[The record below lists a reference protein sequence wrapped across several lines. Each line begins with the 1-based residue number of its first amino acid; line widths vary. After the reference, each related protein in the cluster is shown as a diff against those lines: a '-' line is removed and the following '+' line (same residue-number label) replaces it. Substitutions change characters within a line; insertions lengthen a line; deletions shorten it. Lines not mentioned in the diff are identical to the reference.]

1 MAVVATPRAL
11 RRLDR
16 IPAARTSP
24 VRALVGRI
32 ARRRWFLVV
41 GLLATLLPAL
51 ALTLLTDDMY
61 RAESSILLQR
71 TSVEELLEFDEPI
84 NANAGRRVN
93 NEIGVIE
100 GVVVYNQVLTQLGL
114 ADAPRAQASAGD
126 DSDVVVV
133 RVVATTPELAARLTN
148 AYVNA
153 YIDVRLRQNNE
164 SAALAVS
171 QLGELIENL
180 QTQIDDIDAQLPD
193 ASVDEQAALTMQ
205 RANLVADQTEF
216 GDRLRQLRVDTSI
229 GLPPAE
235 VLQDAVLPTSPFEP
249 NRVAVVV
256 AALAAGLALGLIAAF
271 VVDELDDTL
280 RTVADIQRLA
290 GAGPVLAAVP
300 IDPAAARPPLALV
313 RSSDPGSTA
322 YRVLR
327 NQVLALDRTRRV
339 IQVTSVRTGD
349 GATTTAANLAIAFAE
364 HGDPVVVVDA
374 DLRAPAVHRAF
385 GVDGSLGLVDNL
397 ADESLDMTALPLDDR
412 LTVVAAGPVPTD
424 AAALLASDSFEA
436 VIAELRTRFTY
447 VIVDSSPLD
456 TGDDTGP
463 DAALVA
469 RVADAVVVVTGMGDT
484 SARELR
490 RALDELGATGAP
502 LAGVVANRVHRWRR
516 RPRTV

>member
-1 MAVVATPRAL
+1 VV
-11 RRLDR
+11 
-16 IPAARTSP
+16 I
-24 VRALVGRI
+24 
-32 ARRRWFLVV
+32 
-41 GLLATLLPAL
+41 
-51 ALTLLTDDMY
+51 
-61 RAESSILLQR
+61 
-71 TSVEELLEFDEPI
+71 
-84 NANAGRRVN
+84 
-93 NEIGVIE
+93 
-100 GVVVYNQVLTQLGL
+100 
-114 ADAPRAQASAGD
+114 
-126 DSDVVVV
+126 
-133 RVVATTPELAARLTN
+133 
-148 AYVNA
+148 
-153 YIDVRLRQNNE
+153 
-164 SAALAVS
+164 
-171 QLGELIENL
+171 
-180 QTQIDDIDAQLPD
+180 
-193 ASVDEQAALTMQ
+193 
-205 RANLVADQTEF
+205 
-216 GDRLRQLRVDTSI
+216 
-229 GLPPAE
+229 
-235 VLQDAVLPTSPFEP
+235 
-249 NRVAVVV
+249 

-271 VVDELDDTL
+271 VVDKLDDTL

-436 VIAELRTRFTY
+436 VIAELRTRFSY

-516 RPRTV
+516 RPRAI